1 MKKNYLITILLLVVN
16 LVSAQIEQT
25 SYRGAFA
32 PAPTAMWTDNWTN
45 YDPQNTVYGAA
56 TVTVSADITA
66 NTTWT
71 TGKVYSLSGIINVR
85 NNAILT
91 IQPGVIVRGAGAGSA
106 LVITKLMQLELQLAR
121 LYLPQTPILVQEVK
135 EIGEAL
141 SF

>member
-1 MKKNYLITILLLVVN
+1 MKKNFFIAILLLVVN
-16 LVSAQIEQT
+16 TITAQTEQT

-32 PAPTAMWTDNWTN
+32 PAPTAMWTDSWTN

-71 TGKVYSLSGIINVR
+71 TGKVYALSGLINVR

-91 IQPGVIVRGAGAGSA
+91 IQPGVVVRGAGAGAA
-106 LVITKLMQLELQLAR
+106 LVITK
-121 LYLPQTPILVQEVK
+121 
-135 EIGEAL
+135 
-141 SF
+141 